1 MEVNGTLLIQLFL
14 FLSLLAWLSKF
25 LFAPMLKLFEE
36 RERRI
41 QGAKTEA
48 LELQKQAQQ
57 RLEEVEAKIHAA
69 QKDAKLALLALQAEG
84 AKFHREV
91 LEAARQQS
99 AQQMREA
106 SEHLKSEINQLRTE
120 LVPAQTELSGQILSC
135 FLGEPKI
142 MHKIEHTH
150 A

>member
-1 MEVNGTLLIQLFL
+1 MEVNATLLIQLFL

-25 LFAPMLKLFEE
+25 LFAPILKLFDE

-41 QGAKTEA
+41 QGARAEA
-48 LELQKQAQQ
+48 LELQKQAQA
-57 RLEEVEAKIHAA
+57 RLEEVDARIHAA

-99 AQQMREA
+99 AEQMREA
-106 SEHLKSEINQLRTE
+106 QENLKAEVAQIRAE
-120 LVPAQTELSGQILSC
+120 LMPVQTDLSKQVLAR
-135 FLGEPKI
+135 FLGESQT
-142 MHKIEHTH
+142 MHRMEHTH

>member
-1 MEVNGTLLIQLFL
+1 MEVNYTLLIQLFL
-14 FLSLLAWLSKF
+14 FLSLLGWLSKF
-25 LFAPMLKLFEE
+25 LFAPMQKLFEE

-41 QGAKTEA
+41 QGARAEA

-57 RLEEVEAKIHAA
+57 RLAEVDARIHAA

-84 AKFHREV
+84 ARFHREV

-99 AQQMREA
+99 ATQMRLAHENLRAEVDKLRAELAPVEA
-106 SEHLKSEINQLRTE
+106 D
-120 LVPAQTELSGQILSC
+120 LSRQVISH
-135 FLGEPKI
+135 FLGSSKTANN
-142 MHKIEHTH
+142 MEHAH